1 MKPDKERNYAAS
13 YSDRATLGGIKAQ
26 DRDREEQIESESE
39 TEGEHR
45 DKVLTA
51 GLFVSLRQ
59 DGVKEA
65 KCEQMDRAH

>member
-1 MKPDKERNYAAS
+1 MY
-13 YSDRATLGGIKAQ
+13 YL
-26 DRDREEQIESESE
+26 IESESE